1 MSGVGGS
8 VGAVLIHADADAFF
22 ASVEQ
27 RDFPALRG
35 RPMVVG
41 PQVVACA
48 SYEARALGARA
59 GMPLFQAL
67 RRWPELLVA
76 DFRGSAYESASADL
90 MALFRD
96 ITPLVEPGSMEEAF
110 LDVSAL
116 DDGSVEEAGRIAAEL
131 RVRARRDLGLPV
143 SAGVARAKLFA
154 KLASRRAKPDGL
166 VVVDAATEARVR
178 PRLPV
183 ADLWGVGPMTT
194 GRLHDTG
201 IVLVADLTGWTVEG
215 LVERGVAKAMAKNLV
230 AIRDGVDDAT
240 IRLPT
245 ARKSVSSQRSLGRS
259 TRQRSIIHES
269 LRDNV
274 MRALTRL
281 GDDLRSPTR
290 LEVHLRY
297 DDDHDIVTPGAL
309 DEPTRDPTALVGTAL
324 AALERTAYAEDGRGV
339 TMVGVTF
346 TLPAPPPTEREL
358 GPQPGVS
365 GWSRPP

>member
-1 MSGVGGS
+1 M
-8 VGAVLIHADADAFF
+8 LIHADADAFF

-27 RDFPALRG
+27 RDHPHLRG

-48 SYEARALGARA
+48 SYEARALGVHA
-59 GMPLFQAL
+59 GMPLFQAV

-76 DFRGSAYESASADL
+76 QFRGSAYESASADL

-116 DDGSVEEAGRIAAEL
+116 DGGSVEEAGRIAAAL
-131 RVRARRDLGLPV
+131 RVRARRELGLPV

-166 VVVDAATEARVR
+166 FVVDAETEARVR

-183 ADLWGVGPMTT
+183 ADLWGVGPMTS
-194 GRLHDTG
+194 GKLHDAG
-201 IVLVADLTGWTVEG
+201 IVVVADLAGWTVDA
-215 LVERGVAKAMAKNLV
+215 LIERRVAKAMAKNLV
-230 AIRDGVDDAT
+230 AIRDGLDDAT

-245 ARKSVSSQRSLGRS
+245 ARKSISSQRSLGRS
-259 TRQRSIIHES
+259 TRQRSTIQEA

-274 MRALTRL
+274 IRALARL
-281 GDDLRSPTR
+281 GEDPRPASR
-290 LEVHLRY
+290 LDVHLRF
-297 DDDHDIVTPGAL
+297 DDDHAVMTPGSL
-309 DEPTRDPTALVGTAL
+309 DEPSRDPAILIGAAL
-324 AALERTAYAEDGRGV
+324 AALERTAYEEDGRGV

-346 TLPAPPPTEREL
+346 GLPAADSTA
-358 GPQPGVS
+358 PGHS
-365 GWSRPP
+365 G

>member
-1 MSGVGGS
+1 M
-8 VGAVLIHADADAFF
+8 LIHADADAFF

-48 SYEARALGARA
+48 SYEARALGVHA
-59 GMPLFQAL
+59 GMPLFQAR

-76 DFRGSAYESASADL
+76 DFRSGAYESASADL
-90 MALFRD
+90 MALFREV
-96 ITPLVEPGSMEEAF
+96 TSLVEPGSMEEAF

-116 DDGSVEEAGRIAAEL
+116 DGGSVEEAGRIAGRL
-131 RVRARRDLGLPV
+131 RERARRELGLPV
-143 SAGVARAKLFA
+143 SCGVARAKLFA

-166 VVVDAATEARVR
+166 FVVDAETEARVR

-194 GRLHDTG
+194 ARLHDAG
-201 IVLVADLTGWTVEG
+201 IVLVADLAGWTVES
-215 LVERGVAKAMAKNLV
+215 LVERRVAKAMAKNLV

-245 ARKSVSSQRSLGRS
+245 ARRSVSSQRSLGRS
-259 TRQRSIIHES
+259 TRQRSVIQEA
-269 LRDNV
+269 LRGNV
-274 MRALTRL
+274 IRALARL
-281 GDDLRSPTR
+281 GDDPRPATR
-290 LEVHLRY
+290 LDVHLRY
-297 DDDHDIVTPGAL
+297 DDDHAVTVPGAI
-309 DEPTRDPTALVGTAL
+309 DRPTRDPAILVGA
-324 AALERTAYAEDGRGV
+324 AISALERTAYEEDGRGV

-346 TLPAPPPTEREL
+346 GLPQVAD
-358 GPQPGVS
+358 PGV
-365 GWSRPP
+365 RA

>member
-8 VGAVLIHADADAFF
+8 VVRVLIHADADAFF

-27 RDFPALRG
+27 RDHPHLRG

-48 SYEARALGARA
+48 SYEARALGVHA
-59 GMPLFQAL
+59 GMPLFQAV

-76 DFRGSAYESASADL
+76 EFRAEAYESASADL

-96 ITPLVEPGSMEEAF
+96 VTPLVEPGSMEEAF
-110 LDVSAL
+110 LDVSTL
-116 DDGSVEEAGRIAAEL
+116 DGGGQEDAAVQEAGRIAASL
-131 RVRARRDLGLPV
+131 RVRARRELGLPV
-143 SAGVARAKLFA
+143 SCGVARAKLFA

-166 VVVDAATEARVR
+166 FVVDAETEARVR

-194 GRLHDTG
+194 GKLQDAG
-201 IVLVADLTGWTVEG
+201 IVHVADLTGWTVDA
-215 LVERGVAKAMAKNLV
+215 LVERRVAKAMAKNLV

-240 IRLPT
+240 IKLPT
-245 ARKSVSSQRSLGRS
+245 ARKSISSQRSLGRS
-259 TRQRSIIHES
+259 TRQRSTVQQA

-274 MRALTRL
+274 MRALSRL
-281 GDDLRSPTR
+281 GDDPRPATR
-290 LEVHLRY
+290 IDVHLRY
-297 DDDHDIVTPGAL
+297 DDDHAVMVPGAL
-309 DEPTRDPTALVGTAL
+309 DGPSRDPAILFGAAL
-324 AALERTAYAEDGRGV
+324 AALERTAYEEDGRGV

-346 TLPAPPPTEREL
+346 GLAK
-358 GPQPGVS
+358 G
-365 GWSRPP
+365 